1 MDTNYPFIQVSVY
14 YIPRVLLGRGR
25 IKKKKKITILTLYK
39 LHSSLGGKRYTK

>member
-14 YIPRVLLGRGR
+14 YIPKVLLGRGR
-25 IKKKKKITILTLYK
+25 MEKKKITILTLYK